1 MTSVITEFFLGHVI
15 TELVVTNE
23 IMISQNIEQNPRP
36 QSTEKSARP
45 GSKLYD
51 SKKKIVIKYVN
62 NEVAMVPI
70 NIRSE
75 WLTWLLSAGFVVS
88 DSKEPGGKK
97 KGTMLES
104 KHIKH
109 MLSMVVKGGKA
120 AYISFFAVCVLKTWV
135 VRTGGIALTSL
146 LLVA

>member
-51 SKKKIVIKYVN
+51 SKKKVIKYVN
-62 NEVAMVPI
+62 NEVAMVPLQ
-70 NIRSE
+70 N
-75 WLTWLLSAGFVVS
+75 
-88 DSKEPGGKK
+88 KK
-97 KGTMLES
+97 
-104 KHIKH
+104 
-109 MLSMVVKGGKA
+109 
-120 AYISFFAVCVLKTWV
+120 
-135 VRTGGIALTSL
+135 
-146 LLVA
+146 